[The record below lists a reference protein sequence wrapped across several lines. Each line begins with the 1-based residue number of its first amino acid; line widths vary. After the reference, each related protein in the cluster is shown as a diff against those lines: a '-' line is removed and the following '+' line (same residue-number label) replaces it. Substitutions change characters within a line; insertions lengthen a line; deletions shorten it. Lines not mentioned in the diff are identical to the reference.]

1 MKHLLFVFLDGVG
14 IGADD
19 PASNPFLQA
28 KMPTWRALAG
38 DDWPTLS
45 NQTPRQTR
53 HATLLGADAT
63 LGVAGIPQSGTG
75 TTALLTGHNAPAVLG
90 RHEGPYP
97 PSQIRPLLQEHNL
110 LSRVSAQNGR
120 CAFANAYPPFYLK
133 RIERGTARRTTCL
146 QAALAAGVP
155 IRTYEDLI
163 AGNALSG
170 WITNEHWRKVELTV
184 PDITPFVAGQNLAQI
199 ALQHEVTLF
208 EYFHTDHMGH
218 RPNMTKAHAT
228 LDLLD
233 TFLDALLKTLDPTR
247 DLLILASDH
256 GNFEALDHS
265 KHTRNPTLVTLW
277 GHNHAEVASKITHTT
292 DIVPALLAWL
302 GL

>member
-14 IGADD
+14 IGGDD
-19 PASNPFLQA
+19 SASNPFLGA

-38 DDWPTLS
+38 NDWPTLS
-45 NQTPRQTR
+45 NQTPRQTH

-63 LGVAGIPQSGTG
+63 LGVAGVPQSGTG
-75 TTALLTGHNAPAVLG
+75 TTALLTGQNAPSVLG

-97 PSQIRPLLQEHNL
+97 PSKIRPLLKEHNL
-110 LSRVSAQNGR
+110 FTRVSAQNR
-120 CAFANAYPPFYLK
+120 LCAFANAYPPFYLK
-133 RIERGTARRTTCL
+133 RIKRGTARRSTCL

-155 IRTYEDLI
+155 IRTYEDLV

-170 WITNEHWRKVELTV
+170 WITNEHWREVESVV
-184 PDITPFVAGQNLAQI
+184 PDISPFVAAQNLAQI
-199 ALQHEVTLF
+199 ALKHDITLF

-218 RPNMTKAHAT
+218 RPNMRQAHAT
-228 LDLLD
+228 LELLD
-233 TFLDALLKTLDPTR
+233 RFLAGLLDTLDPTR

-277 GHNHAEVASKITHTT
+277 GDNHAEVASNITQTT
-292 DIVPALLAWL
+292 DIAPALLEWL